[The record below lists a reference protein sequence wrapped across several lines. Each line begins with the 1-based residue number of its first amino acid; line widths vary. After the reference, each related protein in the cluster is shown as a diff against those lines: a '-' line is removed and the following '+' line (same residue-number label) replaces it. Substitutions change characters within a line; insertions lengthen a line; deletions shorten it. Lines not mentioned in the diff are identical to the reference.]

1 MPKRRTLVRRI
12 QPSFCAYV
20 FDGGPDR
27 KVCLRGATR
36 IGLSEGSSF
45 FGGAGGR
52 GRGRARATAIG
63 LASWCDAHQ
72 PVGGIFVFLAGIGGG
87 GRRRGSATA
96 THNAKGKA
104 HNRVQTLFSLGVGGR
119 GRRPLESADPRGSG
133 VRGNRRGLV
142 QGVLEPKKSYPGHGP
157 LPPTGQTL
165 APWGP
170 SSGSGTGSGGVFGPR
185 WVQTRK
191 SLISLRKRKDFEGSA
206 WSAGDPKSLP
216 RETWRASGASS

>member
-1 MPKRRTLVRRI
+1 MRRI

-133 VRGNRRGLV
+133 VRVDRRGLV
-142 QGVLEPKKSYPGHGP
+142 QGVLEPKESYPRARSPAANGSNFGPVGP
-157 LPPTGQTL
+157 LFGVRDRV
-165 APWGP
+165 WGRVRTALGP
-170 SSGSGTGSGGVFGPR
+170 KWKTIVFL
-185 WVQTRK
+185 K
-191 SLISLRKRKDFEGSA
+191 
-206 WSAGDPKSLP
+206 
-216 RETWRASGASS
+216 ET